1 MRRLFLVAL
10 LGLAGCQGVVG
21 PLQRRGINDPI
32 DHPCLTTDEQA
43 RRARDRLPFPDTS
56 PATGPPTGAEEPVRG
71 R

>member
-10 LGLAGCQGVVG
+10 MGMAGCQGVVG

-32 DHPCLTTDEQA
+32 DHPCLTTAEQE
-43 RRARDRLPFPDTS
+43 RRARDRLSLPDTS
-56 PATGPPTGAEEPVRG
+56 AATGPRTYAEEPVRG